1 MSSEDEESMTSP
13 EEYFGTPEGRLA
25 QEQKINIQFT
35 LRISKVEIDQF
46 EHFYKETDG
55 CACADSLGAMY
66 HYVDGETSWNREK
79 IKRFL
84 TWFVLKGLE
93 ENWLLAELGF

>member
-1 MSSEDEESMTSP
+1 M
-13 EEYFGTPEGRLA
+13 
-25 QEQKINIQFT
+25 EQTVNIQFT
-35 LRISKVEIDQF
+35 MNISKVEAEQF
-46 EHFYKETDG
+46 DHFYRETDG

-66 HYVDGETSWNREK
+66 HYVTDETSWNREK

>member
-1 MSSEDEESMTSP
+1 MSIRKGEL
-13 EEYFGTPEGRLA
+13 EYVDVSFSIRIP
-25 QEQKINIQFT
+25 KID
-35 LRISKVEIDQF
+35 VDQF

-66 HYVDGETSWNREK
+66 HFVRDQTSWNREK

-93 ENWLLAELGF
+93 EDWLLAELGF

>member
-13 EEYFGTPEGRLA
+13 EEYFGTPEGRLT

-35 LRISKVEIDQF
+35 LRISKVEAEQF
-46 EHFYKETDG
+46 EHFYRETDG

-66 HYVDGETSWNREK
+66 HYVVDETSWNREK